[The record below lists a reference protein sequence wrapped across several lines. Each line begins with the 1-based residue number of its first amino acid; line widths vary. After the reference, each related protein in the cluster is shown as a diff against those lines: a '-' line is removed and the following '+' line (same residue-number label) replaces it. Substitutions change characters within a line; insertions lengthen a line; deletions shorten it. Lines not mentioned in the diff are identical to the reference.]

1 MLALLLRL
9 LEDLPFIVG
18 YITGSG
24 SFPEPLDSAKE
35 AECLERMIKLGDDN
49 ARDMLIKHNLRLV
62 VHISKKYA
70 TKGHDSDDLISIG
83 TIGLIKAVSTF
94 NNQKG
99 TQLATY
105 AARCIENE
113 ILMAIRSTKKLSSE
127 VSISEPVGTDNEGN
141 AISLIEILGTSAEA
155 VADEAELR
163 IVSLQLRRLMD
174 NVLTDRE
181 RLVVRLRYG
190 IGSDQCLPQREIAA
204 ILGISR
210 SYISRIE
217 KKALQKLAIAFDNS
231 QPK

>member
-1 MLALLLRL
+1 
-9 LEDLPFIVG
+9 
-18 YITGSG
+18 
-24 SFPEPLDSAKE
+24 
-35 AECLERMIKLGDDN
+35 
-49 ARDMLIKHNLRLV
+49 
-62 VHISKKYA
+62 
-70 TKGHDSDDLISIG
+70 
-83 TIGLIKAVSTF
+83 
-94 NNQKG
+94 
-99 TQLATY
+99 
-105 AARCIENE
+105 
-113 ILMAIRSTKKLSSE
+113 MAIRSTKKLSSE